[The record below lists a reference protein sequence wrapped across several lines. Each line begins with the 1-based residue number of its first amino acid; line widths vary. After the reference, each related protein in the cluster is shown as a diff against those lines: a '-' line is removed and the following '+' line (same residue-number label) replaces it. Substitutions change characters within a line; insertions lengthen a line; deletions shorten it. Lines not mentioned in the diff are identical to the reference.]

1 MHAFGLFL
9 FASSIGWVGCTHA
22 EPPPEDASSVAVEA
36 TPAVE
41 VASPGKAVAAAPLFE
56 GLGDFSHPITVSSPL
71 AQRYFDQGM
80 ILSFGFNHAE
90 AERSFRYAAELD
102 EGCAMCWWGVAYVL
116 GPNINAPMSPE
127 AGVQAWEAL
136 GLAQALAPNVSAKEQ
151 DYIAALSSR
160 YAEAP
165 SADRTA
171 LNEAYAEVMKQL
183 AAKYPDDLD
192 ATILAV
198 EALMDLHPWNFYE
211 FKTGEARP
219 WTPEI
224 LGLLEGVLEAA
235 PDHPMANHLYIHLV
249 EASHEP
255 ERALPSAARLPKSAP
270 GAGHLVHMPAH
281 VYIRVGQYN
290 EASRANQA
298 AVEADQDY
306 ITQCRAQGIYPLA
319 YHPHNY
325 HFLSRTASLEGRSA
339 VALDAANRMKNHVPG
354 DMMRQPGLSTLQH
367 YWVTPLYVMARFGM
381 WNSILEY
388 AKPDED
394 LVYPIAVWHYARG
407 LAFTAGGKLAEARAE
422 LAELQKAAGDRA
434 IEAVSVWDIN
444 TAKSLVQIAALIL
457 EGQITAKRG
466 QQSRAISLIR
476 EAVMLE
482 DQQNYDEPPSWYM
495 STRHVLGALYLQA
508 RKPKAAERVYREDL
522 AVFPNN
528 GWALFGLGEALDAQ
542 GKRSEAA
549 TARVEFEQAW
559 SNADVELTASWF
571 M

>member
-1 MHAFGLFL
+1 MRVLGLFVL
-9 FASSIGWVGCTHA
+9 ALIGWVGCKHA
-22 EPPPEDASSVAVEA
+22 EPPPQDASSVAAEA
-36 TPAVE
+36 PPAVE
-41 VASPGKAVAAAPLFE
+41 AAATAPLFE

-102 EGCAMCWWGVAYVL
+102 ESCAMCWWGVAYVL

-127 AGVQAWEAL
+127 AGAQAWEAL
-136 GLAQALAPNVSAKEQ
+136 GRAHALAPKVSAKEQ
-151 DYIAALSSR
+151 DYITALSAR
-160 YAEAP
+160 YVEAP
-165 SADRTA
+165 TEDRTA
-171 LNEAYAEVMKQL
+171 LNEAYAEAMKQL
-183 AAKYPDDLD
+183 AAKYPDDVD

-224 LGLLEGVLEAA
+224 LALLEGALEAA
-235 PDHPMANHLYIHLV
+235 PDHQMANHLYIHLV

-290 EASRANQA
+290 EASKANQA

-354 DMMRQPGLSTLQH
+354 DMMRAPGLSTLQH

-381 WNSILEY
+381 WDQILAY
-388 AKPDED
+388 AKPDDD

-407 LAFTAGGKLAEARAE
+407 LALTAGDKLAEADAE
-422 LAELQKAAGDRA
+422 LAELQKAADDPA

-457 EGQITAKRG
+457 EGEIAAKRG
-466 QQSRAISLIR
+466 QRSRAISLLR
-476 EAVMLE
+476 KAVALE

-495 STRHVLGALYLQA
+495 STRHVLGALYLEVG
-508 RKPKAAERVYREDL
+508 KPKAAERLYREDL

-528 GWALFGLGEALDAQ
+528 GWALFGLAQALDAQ
-542 GKRSEAA
+542 GKRSQAA
-549 TARVEFEQAW
+549 TVRAEFEQAW
-559 SNADVELTASWF
+559 SKADVELTASWF

>member
-1 MHAFGLFL
+1 MRILGFFVLAL
-9 FASSIGWVGCTHA
+9 IGWVGCKHA
-22 EPPPEDASSVAVEA
+22 EPPPQDASSVAAEA
-36 TPAVE
+36 PPAVE
-41 VASPGKAVAAAPLFE
+41 AAATAPLFE

-102 EGCAMCWWGVAYVL
+102 ESCAMCWWGVAYVL

-127 AGVQAWEAL
+127 AGAQAWEAL
-136 GLAQALAPNVSAKEQ
+136 GRAHALAPKVSAKEQ
-151 DYIAALSSR
+151 DYITALSAR
-160 YAEAP
+160 YVEAP
-165 SADRTA
+165 TEDRTA
-171 LNEAYAEVMKQL
+171 LNEAYAEAMKQL
-183 AAKYPDDLD
+183 AAKYPDDVD

-224 LGLLEGVLEAA
+224 LALLEGALEAA
-235 PDHPMANHLYIHLV
+235 PDHQMANHLYIHLV

-290 EASRANQA
+290 EASKANQA

-354 DMMRQPGLSTLQH
+354 DMMRAPGLSTLQH

-381 WNSILEY
+381 WDQILAY
-388 AKPDED
+388 PKPDDD
-394 LVYPIAVWHYARG
+394 LVYPIGVWHYARG
-407 LAFTAGGKLAEARAE
+407 LAFTADDKLAEADAE
-422 LAELQKAAGDRA
+422 LAELQKAADDPA

-444 TAKSLVQIAALIL
+444 TAKSLVRIAALIL
-457 EGQITAKRG
+457 EGEIAAKRG
-466 QQSRAISLIR
+466 QQSRAISLLR
-476 EAVMLE
+476 KAVALE

-495 STRHVLGALYLQA
+495 STRHVLGALYLQVG
-508 RKPKAAERVYREDL
+508 KPKAAERLYREDL

-528 GWALFGLGEALDAQ
+528 GWALFGLAQALDAQ

-549 TARVEFEQAW
+549 TVRAEFEQAW
-559 SNADVELTASWF
+559 SKADVELTASWF

>member
-1 MHAFGLFL
+1 MRVLGLFVL
-9 FASSIGWVGCTHA
+9 ALIGWVGCKHA
-22 EPPPEDASSVAVEA
+22 DPPPQDASSVAAEA
-36 TPAVE
+36 PPAVE
-41 VASPGKAVAAAPLFE
+41 AAATAPLFE
-56 GLGDFSHPITVSSPL
+56 GLGDFTHPITVSSPL

-80 ILSFGFNHAE
+80 VLSFGFNHAE

-102 EGCAMCWWGVAYVL
+102 GGCVMCWWGVAYVL

-127 AGVQAWEAL
+127 AGAKAWEAL
-136 GLAQALAPNVSAKEQ
+136 GRAQALAPKVSTKEQ
-151 DYIAALSSR
+151 DYITALSAR
-160 YAEAP
+160 YVEAP
-165 SADRTA
+165 TEDRTV
-171 LNEAYAEVMKQL
+171 LNEAYAEAMKQL
-183 AAKYPDDLD
+183 AAKYPDDVD

-224 LGLLEGVLEAA
+224 LALLEGALEAA

-290 EASRANQA
+290 EASKANQA

-354 DMMRQPGLSTLQH
+354 DMMRAPGLSTLQH

-381 WNSILEY
+381 WDQILAY
-388 AKPDED
+388 AKPDDD
-394 LVYPIAVWHYARG
+394 LVYPIGVWHYARG
-407 LAFTAGGKLAEARAE
+407 LAFTSSGKLAEADAE
-422 LAELQKAAGDRA
+422 LAELQKAADDPA

-444 TAKSLVQIAALIL
+444 TAKSLAQIAALIL
-457 EGQITAKRG
+457 EGEIAAERG
-466 QQSRAISLIR
+466 QRSRAISLLR
-476 EAVMLE
+476 KAVALE

-495 STRHVLGALYLQA
+495 STRHVLGALYLEVG
-508 RKPKAAERVYREDL
+508 KPNAAEQVYREDL

-528 GWALFGLGEALDAQ
+528 GWALFGLAQALDAQ
-542 GKRSEAA
+542 GKRSQAA
-549 TARVEFEQAW
+549 TARAEFEQAW
-559 SNADVELTASWF
+559 SRADVELTSSRF

>member
-1 MHAFGLFL
+1 MRVLGFCVLA
-9 FASSIGWVGCTHA
+9 SIGWVGCKHA
-22 EPPPEDASSVAVEA
+22 EPPPQDASSVAAEA
-36 TPAVE
+36 PPAVE
-41 VASPGKAVAAAPLFE
+41 AAATAPLFE

-102 EGCAMCWWGVAYVL
+102 ESCAMCWWGVAYVL

-127 AGVQAWEAL
+127 AGAQAWEAL
-136 GLAQALAPNVSAKEQ
+136 GRAKALASKVSAKEQ
-151 DYIAALSSR
+151 DYITALSAR
-160 YAEAP
+160 YVQAP
-165 SADRTA
+165 TEDRTA
-171 LNEAYAEVMKQL
+171 LNEAYAEAMKQL
-183 AAKYPDDLD
+183 AAKYPDDVD

-224 LGLLEGVLEAA
+224 LALLEGALEAA

-290 EASRANQA
+290 EASKANQA

-354 DMMRQPGLSTLQH
+354 DMMRAPGLSTLQH

-381 WNSILEY
+381 WDQILAY
-388 AKPDED
+388 AKPDDD
-394 LVYPIAVWHYARG
+394 LVYPIGVWHYARG
-407 LAFTAGGKLAEARAE
+407 LAFTAGDKLAEADAE
-422 LAELQKAAGDRA
+422 LAGLQKAADDPA

-444 TAKSLVQIAALIL
+444 TAKSLLQIAALIL
-457 EGQITAKRG
+457 EGQIAAKRG
-466 QQSRAISLIR
+466 QQSRAISLLR
-476 EAVMLE
+476 KAVALE

-495 STRHVLGALYLQA
+495 STRHVLGALYLEVG
-508 RKPKAAERVYREDL
+508 KPKAAERLYREDL

-528 GWALFGLGEALDAQ
+528 GWALFGLTQALDAQ
-542 GKRSEAA
+542 GKRSQAA
-549 TARVEFEQAW
+549 TVRAEFERAW
-559 SNADVELTASWF
+559 SKADVELTASWF

>member
-1 MHAFGLFL
+1 MRVVLL
-9 FASSIGWVGCTHA
+9 VVLVSIAWVGCTHA
-22 EPPPEDASSVAVEA
+22 EPPPEDASSVAAQAPSAAEA
-36 TPAVE
+36 EA
-41 VASPGKAVAAAPLFE
+41 KAPLFE
-56 GLGDFSHPITVSSPL
+56 GLGDFSHPITVSNPS

-127 AGVQAWEAL
+127 AGAKAWEAL
-136 GLAQALAPNVSAKEQ
+136 GRAKALAPKVSTKEQ
-151 DYIAALSSR
+151 DYITALSAR
-160 YAEAP
+160 YVEAP
-165 SADRTA
+165 TEDRTA
-171 LNEAYAEVMKQL
+171 LNEAYAEATKQL
-183 AAKYPDDLD
+183 AAKYPDDID

-224 LGLLEGVLEAA
+224 LALLEGALEAA

-290 EASRANQA
+290 EASKANQA

-306 ITQCRAQGIYPLA
+306 VTQCRAQGMYPLV

-354 DMMRQPGLSTLQH
+354 DMMRAPGLSTLQH

-381 WNSILEY
+381 WEQILTY

-394 LVYPIAVWHYARG
+394 LVYPIGVWHYARG
-407 LAFTAGGKLAEARAE
+407 LAFTANGKLAEAEAE
-422 LAELQKAAGDRA
+422 LVELQKAAEDPA

-444 TAKSLVQIAALIL
+444 TARSLVQIAALIL
-457 EGQITAKRG
+457 EGQIAVKRG
-466 QQSRAISLIR
+466 QQARAISLGR
-476 EAVMLE
+476 KAVALE
-482 DQQNYDEPPSWYM
+482 EQQNYDEPPSWYM

-508 RKPKAAERVYREDL
+508 KKPKAAERVYREDL

-528 GWALFGLGEALDAQ
+528 GWALFGLAQALEAQ
-542 GKRSEAA
+542 GKRSAAA

-559 SNADVELTASWF
+559 SNADVELTASVF